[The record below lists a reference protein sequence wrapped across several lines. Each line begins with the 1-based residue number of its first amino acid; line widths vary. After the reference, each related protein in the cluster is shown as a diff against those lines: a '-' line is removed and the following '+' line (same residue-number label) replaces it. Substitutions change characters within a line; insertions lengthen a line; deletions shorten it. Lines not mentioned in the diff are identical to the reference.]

1 MVNINSKQLFLFY
14 SSHSTIKNHI
24 ISNIFCL
31 FSCQKSDD
39 DKQAIELDQDEEY
52 LHSTNKS
59 FFTYRPS
66 VQIACARN
74 RRLKEVHMQSIS
86 SRNMNL
92 SVFFSYFLLS
102 LIQIKFQ
109 IHHLQKYLFS
119 ILDKIISVDFNKIF
133 TVNEYW
139 KWLEQI
145 FVKNIIHFKNI
156 FRSFFQFPF

>member
-14 SSHSTIKNHI
+14 SSHSTIKNRI
-24 ISNIFCL
+24 ISNLFCL
-31 FSCQKSDD
+31 FSCRKSDD

-74 RRLKEVHMQSIS
+74 RRLKEVHMWSIS

-92 SVFFSYFLLS
+92 SMFSFLTFGYHLFKS
-102 LIQIKFQ
+102 DSKFT
-109 IHHLQKYLFS
+109 I
-119 ILDKIISVDFNKIF
+119 
-133 TVNEYW
+133 
-139 KWLEQI
+139 
-145 FVKNIIHFKNI
+145 FKNI
-156 FRSFFQFPF
+156 FSQFSTKSLA